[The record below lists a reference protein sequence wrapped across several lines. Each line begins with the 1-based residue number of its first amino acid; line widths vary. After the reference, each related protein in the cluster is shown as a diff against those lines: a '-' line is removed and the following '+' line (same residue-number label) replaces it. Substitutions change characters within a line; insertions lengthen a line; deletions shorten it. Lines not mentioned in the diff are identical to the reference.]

1 MDTKSVIGISDLTV
15 VYKAARGKSIEA
27 VSGLTLEVE
36 EGEVVGFVGPNG
48 AGKTT
53 TIKVLMGFLFPT
65 KGKASVFGLEA
76 GSVEARRRIG
86 FLPEVAVYYPFLTAR
101 ETLASYATLQEIPGS
116 EHDRIVSQLIEKV
129 GLSGRDREPLRN
141 FSKGMLQR
149 VGLAQAIMGDPDL
162 LILDEV
168 TSGLDPVARRDVRE
182 ILLEF
187 KSRGKTVF
195 FSSHELSEVTLVCDR
210 VILLDEG
217 KVLEERALD
226 ELRKSMRKLV
236 TVAKGVLPEQNGDSP
251 CSKTREDSPRFALP
265 DGATLRSV
273 NDPHVTLVTDT
284 ESVQEELRKRLEAS
298 GLEIVETFQESGSLE
313 DYFVNTIG
321 HKVT

>member
-1 MDTKSVIGISDLTV
+1 MNTKPVIGISDLTV

-76 GSVEARRRIG
+76 GSVEARRRTG

-101 ETLASYATLQEIPGS
+101 EALASYATLQEIPAS
-116 EHDRIVSQLIEKV
+116 DHDRIVSQLIEKV
-129 GLSGRDREPLRN
+129 GLAGRDREPLRN

-226 ELRKSMRKLV
+226 ELLRSMRKLV
-236 TVAKGVLPEQNGDSP
+236 TVAKGALPPS
-251 CSKTREDSPRFALP
+251 ALP
-265 DGATLRSV
+265 DGATLRSE
-273 NDPHVTLVTDT
+273 NDRYVTLVTDT
-284 ESVQEELRKRLEAS
+284 ESAQEELRKHLQAS
-298 GLEIVETFQESGSLE
+298 GLEIVETFQDSGSLE

>member
-1 MDTKSVIGISDLTV
+1 MNTKPVIGISDLTV
-15 VYKAARGKSIEA
+15 VYKAARGKAIEA
-27 VSGLTLEVE
+27 VSGLTLEVN

-53 TIKVLMGFLFPT
+53 TIKVLMGFLFPA
-65 KGKASVFGLEA
+65 KGNANVFGFEA
-76 GSVEARRRIG
+76 GSVEARRRTG

-101 ETLASYATLQEIPGS
+101 ETLASYATLQEIPAS

-129 GLSGRDREPLRN
+129 GLAGRDREPLRT

-149 VGLAQAIMGDPDL
+149 VGLAQAIMGDPEL

-168 TSGLDPVARRDVRE
+168 TAGLDPVARRDVRE

-217 KVLEERALD
+217 KVLEERPLD
-226 ELRKSMRKLV
+226 ELLRSMRKFV
-236 TVAKGVLPEQNGDSP
+236 TVAKGTLAAS
-251 CSKTREDSPRFALP
+251 ALP
-265 DGATLRSV
+265 NGATLRRVS
-273 NDPHVTLVTDT
+273 DRQVTVVADT
-284 ESVQEELRKRLEAS
+284 EAAQKDVRKQLEAS
-298 GLEIVETFQESGSLE
+298 GLEIVETFQDSGSLE

>member
-1 MDTKSVIGISDLTV
+1 MKTKPVIEVSGLTV
-15 VYKAARGKSIEA
+15 VYKATRRKSIEA
-27 VSGLTLEVE
+27 VSGLNLRVG

-53 TIKVLMGFLFPT
+53 TIKVLMGFLFPSE
-65 KGKASVFGLEA
+65 GSAEVFGVTA
-76 GSVEARRRIG
+76 GSLEARRRTG
-86 FLPEVAVYYPFLTAR
+86 FLPEVAVYYPFLTAW
-101 ETLASYATLQEIPGS
+101 ETLAAYATLQEIPGPD
-116 EHDRIVSQLIEKV
+116 HQAVLSQLIEKV
-129 GLSGRDREPLRN
+129 ALSGRDREPLRN

-195 FSSHELSEVTLVCDR
+195 FSSHELSEVTMVCDR
-210 VILLDEG
+210 VVLLDEG
-217 KVLEERALD
+217 KVLEERALG
-226 ELRKSMRKLV
+226 ELLRSMRRLV
-236 TVAKGVLPEQNGDSP
+236 TIAKGSLQAS
-251 CSKTREDSPRFALP
+251 ALP
-265 DGATLRSV
+265 DGATLRSS
-273 NDPHVTLVTDT
+273 DGHYVTLVTDT
-284 ESVQEELRKRLEAS
+284 ESVQERLQRQLQAS
-298 GLEIVETFQESGSLE
+298 GLEVVETFQESGSLE
-313 DYFVNTIG
+313 DYFVNTVG

>member
-1 MDTKSVIGISDLTV
+1 MKTKSVIGISGLTV
-15 VYKAARGKSIEA
+15 VYKAARGKSIKA
-27 VSGLTLEVE
+27 VSGLDLDVH

-65 KGKASVFGLEA
+65 EGEAQVFGVRA
-76 GSVEARRRIG
+76 GSVEARRRTG
-86 FLPEVAVYYPFLTAR
+86 FLPEVAVYYPYLTAR
-101 ETLASYATLQEIPGS
+101 ETLASYATLQEVPAS
-116 EHDRIVSQLIEKV
+116 EHEKVVSQLLEKV
-129 GLSGRDREPLRN
+129 GLAGRDREPLRS

-168 TSGLDPVARRDVRE
+168 TSGLDPVARRDVRQ

-217 KVLEERALD
+217 KVLEERPLG
-226 ELRKSMRKLV
+226 EMLKSMRKLV
-236 TVAKGVLPEQNGDSP
+236 TVAKGSLPEQDGDSP
-251 CSKTREDSPRFALP
+251 RLALP
-265 DGATLRSV
+265 DGATLRAV
-273 NDPHVTLVTDT
+273 NDQYITVVADT
-284 ESVQEELRKRLEAS
+284 ESAQGELRKQLGAA
-298 GLEIVETFQESGSLE
+298 GLEIVETYQESGSLE
-313 DYFVNTIG
+313 DYFVNAIG